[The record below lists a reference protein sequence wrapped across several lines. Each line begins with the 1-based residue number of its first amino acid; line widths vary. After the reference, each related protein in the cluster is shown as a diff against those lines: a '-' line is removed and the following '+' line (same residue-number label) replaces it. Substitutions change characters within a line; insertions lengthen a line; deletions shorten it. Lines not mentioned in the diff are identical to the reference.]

1 MKALGSGVPAVVE
14 QNCSRHL
21 VEDGVE
27 GFTVRQDID
36 DPNDRE
42 MYEACMQRYLDATR
56 RLCAEPELRLK
67 CAANALRKAETYSNH
82 MVQQRMIDNYYR
94 AYETRLVQNS
104 TSVGNSKQD
113 SHSGIIVRTAGL
125 PLQTVSLST
134 SEQLRALASS
144 SVHWF
149 FASLARVIIF
159 LLWLLLGMP
168 AVTETRLEATNIRQ
182 SNRETEIFV

>member
-1 MKALGSGVPAVVE
+1 VPAVVE

-27 GFTVRQDID
+27 GFAVRQDID

-56 RLCAEPELRLK
+56 RLCAEPGLRAK
-67 CAANALRKAETYSNH
+67 CAANALRKAESYSNR
-82 MVQQRMIDNYYR
+82 MVQQRMIDNYYY
-94 AYETRLVQNS
+94 AYETQVTGKGGGSSAN
-104 TSVGNSKQD
+104 KQD
-113 SHSGIIVRTAGL
+113 SHSGVIVKSTASEARAAVA
-125 PLQTVSLST
+125 VSTGARLS
-134 SEQLRALASS
+134 EFQSS

-149 FASLARVIIF
+149 FSSLARVIIF
-159 LLWLLLGMP
+159 LLWILLGMP

-182 SNRETEIFV
+182 SSYHGESSEIGV